1 MQTARTDETFLK
13 LLPHGSRVSQFP
25 ACSIRFSF
33 PYKIKMLF
41 GPLNRHVSSWLHSI
55 DRTFSNAC
63 FDSALSNGERKVS
76 KSAKLISKKFS
87 NRNRASRTAEYLRS
101 KVNRIK
107 CGLSEQYLSN
117 EMLADLETFSTDRCF
132 VPATVPSSTYRSLP
146 TTFACSEK
154 SIFRHPYLL
163 SYSLQ
168 FSSTV
173 EARRVSPILKAG
185 TSRHAG
191 GTARRAGNPTLILS
205 F

>member
-1 MQTARTDETFLK
+1 MARGF
-13 LLPHGSRVSQFP
+13 HNFP
-25 ACSIRFSF
+25 RF
-33 PYKIKMLF
+33 PYAFPFHIKLKC
-41 GPLNRHVSSWLHSI
+41 SSDRSI
-55 DRTFSNAC
+55 DTSLLGYTRSIVRFPMPVSILLFRT
-63 FDSALSNGERKVS
+63 
-76 KSAKLISKKFS
+76 AKLISKKFS